1 MKEIVYSKDKIVY
14 VNSGLNEIMFAK
26 TKFTQL
32 MKEPGF
38 ILKNNEFIPWTFDY
52 TETQKEEVY
61 FCGTNF
67 TGKTVYEYFKTAK
80 VKEKKNLIF
89 KICEAFT
96 IAEKNNIQI
105 PIVSPHGILFD
116 GENLLFLPE
125 KTFDSS
131 CKNFGK
137 IDYETLQNCWRDSAA
152 EQKESLQYARAV
164 LVYYG
169 LTGELPYPANPNF
182 DNAINISDRNFVPL
196 EYCVNGINKKFAQ
209 IINTALSGVFCEKE
223 FPIDIFK
230 DELFMQKKRPS
241 AIDKKQF
248 ENARNNYIQKKEK
261 KLKRQRAFR
270 RNFSTFVGF
279 AAIAVLIFICTTAI
293 INENG
298 KKPSVIGLKS
308 SDVAQIFYSGIHNM
322 DTDKLLVSGKNC
334 PEAQRYISQIPQI
347 YVVSQMRTAYN
358 FESGLST
365 PENWLLLPPDTTK
378 TYSHVI
384 YGLTQFKINETP
396 STLNIK
402 TPTRKNHSEKLVKE
416 DGEILKNTSEKIHKV
431 EYYLVH
437 TVDNMIE
444 IEKHT
449 DFVSLRWEKNKWQ
462 IIKLDQVSYTEKLS
476 PTVFQKDYKN
486 AIEEHN
492 SIEKAVDS
500 LRKKYPWLPY
510 QQSIDEEDVRLKK
523 QGF

>member
-196 EYCVNGINKKFAQ
+196 EYCVNGVSKELAENT
-209 IINTALSGVFCEKE
+209 NTALSGIFFEKE
-223 FPIDIFK
+223 FPIEILK
-230 DELFMQKKRPS
+230 TELFMTKKRPNS
-241 AIDKKQF
+241 IDSKIFEKNKQLYIIKKQ
-248 ENARNNYIQKKEK
+248 K
-261 KLKRQRAFR
+261 KLKRERAFR
-270 RNFSTFVGF
+270 RHFPTVIGISAFV
-279 AAIAVLIFICTTAI
+279 ILIFLCSFAI

-298 KKPSVIGLKS
+298 KKPCVIGLKS
-308 SDVAQIFYSGIHNM
+308 TEVTEIFYSGIHNM
-322 DTDKLLVSGKNC
+322 DTDKLLISAKNC
-334 PEAQRYISQIPQI
+334 PEAQRYISLIPQI
-347 YVVSQMRTAYN
+347 YITSQMRSAYN
-358 FESGLST
+358 FESGIST
-365 PENWLLLPPDTTK
+365 PENWIFYKPNTSK
-378 TYSHVI
+378 AYSHI
-384 YGLTQFKINETP
+384 LYGISQFKINEKA
-396 STLNIK
+396 STLNVK
-402 TPTRKNHSEKLVKE
+402 APTKKDHPEKLAKE
-416 DGEILKNTSEKIHKV
+416 DNEILKHSSERTHKV

-437 TVDNMIE
+437 TVDNIIE

-449 DFVSLRWEKNKWQ
+449 DFVTLRWEKNKWQ
-462 IIKLDQVSYTEKLS
+462 ITKLEQTSYTEKLL
-476 PTVFQKDYKN
+476 PNVFQEDYEK
-486 AIEEHN
+486 AMTKYE
-492 SIEKAVDS
+492 SIEKSIDS

-510 QQSIDEEDVRLKK
+510 QQSIEEEDIRLKK